1 MSVRTR
7 LQLGVV
13 VGLIVGGL
21 GTYGAGVLR
30 GQALQPAGKAGRA
43 AIDVAPSAAGNQPP
57 PGYYQPDALRFQL
70 IQMDSRRPYLLDSS
84 SGQLWVLG
92 QQEWVVYAP
101 APGSRQ

>member
-7 LQLGVV
+7 LQLGLV
-13 VGLIVGGL
+13 VGVIVGGL

-30 GQALQPAGKAGRA
+30 GQALQSPGKASRTSVESA
-43 AIDVAPSAAGNQPP
+43 LAPAGNQPP
-57 PGYYQPDALRFQL
+57 PGYYQPDALRFQV

-101 APGSRQ
+101 APGQR

>member
-7 LQLGVV
+7 LHLGLV

-30 GQALQPAGKAGRA
+30 GQALQQPGKAGRSGVDILPNA
-43 AIDVAPSAAGNQPP
+43 SGNQPP
-57 PGYYQPDALRFQL
+57 PGYYQPDALRFQ
-70 IQMDSRRPYLLDSS
+70 IVQMDSRRPYLLDSS
-84 SGQLWVLG
+84 SGQLWSLG

-101 APGSRQ
+101 SPLAR